1 MLPTAADHDA
11 RQLARTRPRRYGNAS
26 NDPGDE
32 PCVYGEA
39 HDPYRATGG
48 SKARVTLDLLELLS
62 VTENHLAEIYDIS
75 FLVIVSP

>member
-1 MLPTAADHDA
+1 MLQTIREMSHVCMVKLTILIV
-11 RQLARTRPRRYGNAS
+11 Q
-26 NDPGDE
+26 PG
-32 PCVYGEA
+32 V
-39 HDPYRATGG
+39 